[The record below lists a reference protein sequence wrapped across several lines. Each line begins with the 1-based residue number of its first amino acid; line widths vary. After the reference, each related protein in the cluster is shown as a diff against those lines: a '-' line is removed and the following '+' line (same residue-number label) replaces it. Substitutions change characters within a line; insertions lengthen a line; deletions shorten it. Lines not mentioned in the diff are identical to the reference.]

1 MTALII
7 NFFFLTMSSAE
18 ATGDVPQN
26 PCQGIDCPD
35 NGTCTVIEGEPVCAI
50 ESLEPASE
58 GAQGPKSPPP
68 LECERDYQCPKLSA
82 CWKGECIARATKK
95 LLKDAPAKEPEARDE
110 TVIHVRIHGTKL
122 FIAGAV
128 LGGILYGVQSSMSCY
143 YKLAGPPMYLAANSY
158 IYMMQAAQAMAMKQL
173 REMGAAPSEKMK
185 KLYKAGWFFLILSSL
200 SAIGPLGVLID
211 AGVDEDPN
219 WRHDV
224 YLGLTYGVCMPLAII
239 SSSVIFGGRRRLT
252 KEIEKAAS
260 GGVANSDARTRVYLS
275 PQVTPVQGGA
285 ALGISGV
292 F

>member
-128 LGGILYGVQSSMSCY
+128 LGGILYGVQSGMSFY
-143 YKLAGPPMYLAANSY
+143 FPPAGPPAYLFANSF
-158 IYMMQAAQAMAMKQL
+158 IYMMQAAQAVAMKQFKD
-173 REMGAAPSEKMK
+173 MGAAPSDNMK
-185 KLYKAGWFFLILSSL
+185 QLYRVGWFLLILSSL
-200 SAIGPLGVLID
+200 SAVAPLGMVID
-211 AGVDEDPN
+211 GLVDESDQ
-219 WRHDV
+219 WRYDV
-224 YLGLTYGVCMPLAII
+224 YVGLMYGVCLPLAII
-239 SSSVIFGGRRRLT
+239 SSFVIFAGRYRLT
-252 KEIEKAAS
+252 KEIRKAAS
-260 GGVANSDARTRVYLS
+260 TWMVSSAPERKVSVS
-275 PQVTPVQGGA
+275 PFLAPVQGGA
-285 ALGISGV
+285 AVGIVGV